1 MEPIVRTVTD
11 PHRLDIEAIKSSPA
25 GKKSVVQVRI
35 DADERPSSDLL
46 ETVSNELSA
55 AFDAAE
61 EVGQVNFGAGY
72 TLEVSTPGVDTPL
85 TKPRHWRRNRTRLVK
100 VGDAIWRIG
109 AVNDEETA
117 VILVERGAKILDV
130 HEFSPETRAVV
141 EIEFNNPPAA
151 ELELAG
157 LTFDEAIEWRED
169 HK

>member
-11 PHRLDIEAIKSSPA
+11 PHGLDIEAIKSSPA

-35 DADERPSSDLL
+35 DADEHPSSDLL

-61 EVGQVNFGAGY
+61 EAGQVNFGAGY

-85 TKPRHWRRNRTRLVK
+85 TKPRHWRRNRARLVK
-100 VGDAIWRIG
+100 IDDVIWRIG

-117 VILVERGAKILDV
+117 VILVERGAKNVDV

-157 LTFDEAIEWRED
+157 LTFEEAIEWRED